1 MSNHVAATREAF
13 TDDTGWHPPSAGL
26 RLVEGLWEP
35 TTSRPISYPANGNDA
50 CRRVEDESY
59 WFAHRNACILEVFRL
74 HPPPGVVYDIGGG
87 NGFVARALERAG
99 HRTVLVEPGP
109 GARNAVARGVARVV
123 HATLE
128 DARFAD
134 GSLDAA
140 GAFDVVEHVEHDDV
154 FVAAIR
160 RLLRPGGRFY
170 CTVPALR
177 GLWSADDVRAGH
189 FRRYSRASL
198 AALLRR
204 GGLEV
209 EFMSPIFSWLV
220 LPIFL
225 RRTLPSLA
233 GVRGGRAG
241 PAVLEDDHV
250 LPAVLAP
257 AVRRCHAWEAGRLA
271 RRSPLPFGS
280 SLVCVATRP
289 PD

>member
-1 MSNHVAATREAF
+1 MSDHAAANREACI
-13 TDDTGWHPPSAGL
+13 DDTGWHPPSAGL
-26 RLVEGLWEP
+26 RLVDGFWEP
-35 TTSRPISYPANGNDA
+35 ATARPISYPADGNDA
-50 CRRVEDESY
+50 CHRVEDESY
-59 WFAHRNACILEVFRL
+59 WFAHRNACILEVLRL

-87 NGFVARALERAG
+87 NGFVALALERAG

-109 GARNAVARGVARVV
+109 GARNAKARGVARVV

-128 DARFAD
+128 DAGFED

-140 GAFDVVEHVEHDDV
+140 GAFDVVEHVEHDDA
-154 FVAAIR
+154 FVAVIR

-170 CTVPALR
+170 GTVPALR
-177 GLWSADDVRAGH
+177 GLWSAADVRAGH

-220 LPIFL
+220 LPIVL

-233 GVRGGRAG
+233 GGRAG
-241 PAVLEDDHV
+241 PAVLEDDHE
-250 LPAVLAP
+250 LPALLAP

-271 RRSPLPFGS
+271 RRSALPFGT
-280 SLVCVATRP
+280 SLVWVAIRP